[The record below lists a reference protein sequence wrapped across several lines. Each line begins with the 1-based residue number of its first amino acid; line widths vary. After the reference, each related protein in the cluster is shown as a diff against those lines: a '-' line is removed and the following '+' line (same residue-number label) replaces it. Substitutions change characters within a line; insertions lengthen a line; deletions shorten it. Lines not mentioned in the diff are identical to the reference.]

1 MGRTSKYSYELK
13 SQIVLEYEAGKG
25 GWKSLGKKYNISYC
39 NIRRW
44 WYIYQSQGLEGLQP
58 AHGNKQWTA
67 EIKLQAVTDYLSKR
81 GSLIEIC
88 KKYKISSDSILKNW
102 IEVYNSG
109 HKELKSTGS
118 GGKKIMTKA
127 RKTTL
132 EERIDIVNFCIA
144 NGKDYRLTMEKFNVT
159 YQQIYLWVKKY
170 EEKGIDGLI
179 DRRGKAKPESEISE
193 IDRLKAQNKLL
204 ESEKLRLEMEVNVL
218 KKLTEVERRR
228 H

>member
-25 GWKSLGKKYNISYC
+25 SMEGLEKKYNIS
-39 NIRRW
+39 
-44 WYIYQSQGLEGLQP
+44 SG
-58 AHGNKQWTA
+58 
-67 EIKLQAVTDYLSKR
+67 
-81 GSLIEIC
+81 
-88 KKYKISSDSILKNW
+88 SILRNW
-102 IEVYNSG
+102 INVYNSG

-118 GGKKIMTKA
+118 GGKRIMTKA

-144 NGKDYRLTMEKFNVT
+144 NGKDYRLTMEKFDIT
-159 YQQIYLWVKKY
+159 YQQIYLWVRKY
-170 EEKGIDGLI
+170 EEKGIDGLV

-218 KKLTEVERRR
+218 KKLAEIERRR